1 MQIPLFSMNDL
12 IVKSKNIQRL
22 YIKSFDIHRGAIYLI
37 SGKPGSG
44 KTTFLDTISKKN
56 KISNGSLL
64 YENTDI
70 YNSSNK
76 NFNNE
81 IAYVS
86 QVCKPKWFSVEYYML
101 KIISRT
107 NHRKDDA
114 KKHMNKICKQFNC
127 SYLINRKIK
136 NLTPGQLRLIML
148 AAAIAADSKLLV
160 IDELEQ
166 HLPKETL
173 RLVMKILQ
181 RKSNY
186 DGVSIIAST
195 LNPEIIS
202 SISSVHITLSDG
214 RITSVRSNMKRIRN
228 RRNKR

>member
-1 MQIPLFSMNDL
+1 MQIPLFSMNNL

-22 YIKSFDIHRGAIYLI
+22 YIKSFDIHRGAIYLV

-44 KTTFLDTISKKN
+44 KTTLLDTVSKKN
-56 KISNGSLL
+56 KISNGSLF
-64 YENTDI
+64 YENSDI
-70 YNSSNK
+70 YSSSNK
-76 NFNNE
+76 SFKNE
-81 IAYVS
+81 LAYVS
-86 QVCKPKWFSVEYYML
+86 QVCKPRWFSVEYYML
-101 KIISRT
+101 QVISKT

-127 SYLINRKIK
+127 SYLIDRKIR

-148 AAAIAADSKLLV
+148 AAAIAADSKVLV

-166 HLPKETL
+166 HLTKETL

-195 LNPEIIS
+195 LNPELIS
-202 SISSVHITLSDG
+202 SIASVHITLSDG
-214 RITSVRSNMKRIRN
+214 RITSVRSNMKRSRN
-228 RRNKR
+228 RRSKR

>member
-56 KISNGSLL
+56 KISNGSLS

-70 YNSSNK
+70 YSSSNK
-76 NFNNE
+76 SFKNE
-81 IAYVS
+81 LSYVS
-86 QVCKPKWFSVEYYML
+86 QVCKPRWFSVEYYML
-101 KIISRT
+101 QVISRT

-127 SYLINRKIK
+127 SYLIDRKIRK
-136 NLTPGQLRLIML
+136 LTPGQLRLVML
-148 AAAIAADSKLLV
+148 AAAIASDSKLLV

-166 HLPKETL
+166 HLTKEIL

-195 LNPEIIS
+195 LNPELIS
-202 SISSVHITLSDG
+202 SIASVHLTLSDG
-214 RITSVRSNMKRIRN
+214 RISSVRSKMKRSKN

>member
-1 MQIPLFSMNDL
+1 MQIPLFSMNNL

-37 SGKPGSG
+37 SGNPGSG
-44 KTTFLDTISKKN
+44 KTTLLDTISKKN
-56 KISNGSLL
+56 KISNGSLF
-64 YENTDI
+64 YENLDI
-70 YNSSNK
+70 YSSSNK
-76 NFNNE
+76 SFKNE
-81 IAYVS
+81 LAYVS
-86 QVCKPKWFSVEYYML
+86 QVCKPRWFSVEYYML
-101 KIISRT
+101 QVISKT

-127 SYLINRKIK
+127 SYLIDRKIR

-148 AAAIAADSKLLV
+148 AAAIAADSKVLV

-166 HLPKETL
+166 HLTKETL

-195 LNPEIIS
+195 LNPELIS
-202 SISSVHITLSDG
+202 SIASVHITLSDG
-214 RITSVRSNMKRIRN
+214 RITSVRSNMKRSRN

>member
-1 MQIPLFSMNDL
+1 MQIPLFSMNNL

-22 YIKSFDIHRGAIYLI
+22 YIKSFDIHRGAIYLV

-44 KTTFLDTISKKN
+44 KTTLLDTISKKN
-56 KISNGSLL
+56 KISNGSLF
-64 YENTDI
+64 YENSDI
-70 YNSSNK
+70 YSSSNK
-76 NFNNE
+76 SFNNE
-81 IAYVS
+81 LAYVS
-86 QVCKPKWFSVEYYML
+86 QVCKPRWFSVEYYML
-101 KIISRT
+101 QVISKT

-127 SYLINRKIK
+127 SYLIDRKIR

-148 AAAIAADSKLLV
+148 AAAIAADSKVLV

-166 HLPKETL
+166 HLTKETL

-195 LNPEIIS
+195 LNPELIS
-202 SISSVHITLSDG
+202 SIASVHITLSDG
-214 RITSVRSNMKRIRN
+214 RITSVRSNMKRSRN

>member
-1 MQIPLFSMNDL
+1 MQIPLFSMNNL

-22 YIKSFDIHRGAIYLI
+22 YIKSFDIHRGAIYLV

-44 KTTFLDTISKKN
+44 KTTLLDTVSKKN
-56 KISNGSLL
+56 KISNGSLF
-64 YENTDI
+64 YENSDI
-70 YNSSNK
+70 YSSSNK
-76 NFNNE
+76 SFNNE
-81 IAYVS
+81 LAYVS
-86 QVCKPKWFSVEYYML
+86 QVCKPRWFSVEYYML
-101 KIISRT
+101 QVISKT

-127 SYLINRKIK
+127 SYLIDRKIR

-148 AAAIAADSKLLV
+148 AAAIAADSKVLV

-166 HLPKETL
+166 HLTKETL

-195 LNPEIIS
+195 LNPELIS
-202 SISSVHITLSDG
+202 SIASVHITLSDG
-214 RITSVRSNMKRIRN
+214 RITSVRSNMKRSRN
-228 RRNKR
+228 RRSKR

>member
-1 MQIPLFSMNDL
+1 MQIPLFSMNNL

-22 YIKSFDIHRGAIYLI
+22 YIKSFDIHRGAIYLV

-44 KTTFLDTISKKN
+44 KTTLLDTVSKKN
-56 KISNGSLL
+56 KISNGSLF
-64 YENTDI
+64 YENSDI
-70 YNSSNK
+70 YSSSNK
-76 NFNNE
+76 SFNNE
-81 IAYVS
+81 LAYVS
-86 QVCKPKWFSVEYYML
+86 QVCKPRWFSVEYYML
-101 KIISRT
+101 QVISKT

-127 SYLINRKIK
+127 SYLIDRKIR

-148 AAAIAADSKLLV
+148 AAAIAADSKVLV

-166 HLPKETL
+166 HLTKETL

-195 LNPEIIS
+195 LNPELIS
-202 SISSVHITLSDG
+202 SIASVHITLSDG
-214 RITSVRSNMKRIRN
+214 RITSVRSNMKRSRN

>member
-1 MQIPLFSMNDL
+1 MQIPLFSMNNL

-44 KTTFLDTISKKN
+44 KTTLLDTISKKN
-56 KISNGSLL
+56 KISNGSLF
-64 YENTDI
+64 YENLDI
-70 YNSSNK
+70 YSSSNK
-76 NFNNE
+76 SFKNE
-81 IAYVS
+81 LAYVS
-86 QVCKPKWFSVEYYML
+86 QVCKPRWFSVEYYML
-101 KIISRT
+101 QVISKT

-127 SYLINRKIK
+127 SYLIDRKIR
-136 NLTPGQLRLIML
+136 NLTPGQLRLVML
-148 AAAIAADSKLLV
+148 AAAIAADSKVLV

-166 HLPKETL
+166 HLTKETL

-195 LNPEIIS
+195 LNPELIS
-202 SISSVHITLSDG
+202 SIASVHITLSDG
-214 RITSVRSNMKRIRN
+214 RITSVRSNMKRSRN

>member
-1 MQIPLFSMNDL
+1 MQIPLFSMNNL

-22 YIKSFDIHRGAIYLI
+22 YIKSFDIHRGAIYLV

-44 KTTFLDTISKKN
+44 KTTLLDTVSKKN
-56 KISNGSLL
+56 KISNGSLF
-64 YENTDI
+64 YENSDI
-70 YNSSNK
+70 YSSSNK
-76 NFNNE
+76 SFNNE
-81 IAYVS
+81 LAYVS
-86 QVCKPKWFSVEYYML
+86 QVSKPRWFSVEYYML
-101 KIISRT
+101 QVISKT

-127 SYLINRKIK
+127 SYLIDRKIR

-148 AAAIAADSKLLV
+148 AAAIAADSKVLV

-166 HLPKETL
+166 HLTKETL

-186 DGVSIIAST
+186 DGVSIIVST
-195 LNPEIIS
+195 LNPELIS
-202 SISSVHITLSDG
+202 SIASVHITLSDG
-214 RITSVRSNMKRIRN
+214 RITSVRSNMKRSRN
-228 RRNKR
+228 RRSKR

>member
-1 MQIPLFSMNDL
+1 MQIPLFSMNSL

-22 YIKSFDIHRGAIYLI
+22 YIKSFDIHRGAIYLV

-44 KTTFLDTISKKN
+44 KTTLLDTISKKN
-56 KISNGSLL
+56 KISNGSLF
-64 YENTDI
+64 YENSDI
-70 YNSSNK
+70 YSSSNK
-76 NFNNE
+76 SFNSE
-81 IAYVS
+81 LAYVS
-86 QVCKPKWFSVEYYML
+86 QVCKPRWFSVEYYML
-101 KIISRT
+101 KVISKT

-127 SYLINRKIK
+127 SYLIDRKIR
-136 NLTPGQLRLIML
+136 NLTPGQLRLVML
-148 AAAIAADSKLLV
+148 AAAIAADSKVLV

-166 HLPKETL
+166 HLTKETL

-195 LNPEIIS
+195 LNPELIS
-202 SISSVHITLSDG
+202 SIASVHITLSDG
-214 RITSVRSNMKRIRN
+214 RITSVRSNMKRNRN